1 MSTVDLE
8 GYIERM
14 QEWEVIAEEAKA
26 EADAIR
32 DKVKAEMLARDTEEL
47 EAGRYIVRWTPV
59 LSSRF
64 DTASFKKQYGDLY
77 QSFTKQVTSRR
88 FSVAA

>member
-1 MSTVDLE
+1 MSTIDLE
-8 GYIERM
+8 GYVEKM
-14 QEWEVIAEEAKA
+14 QEWDAIAEEAKA
-26 EADAIR
+26 EADALR
-32 DKVKAEMLARDTEEL
+32 DKIKAEMLARDTEEL

-77 QSFTKQVTSRR
+77 QSFTKQVASRR